1 MSICSICVKNSNLNC
16 PCGIV
21 YCSKDC
27 QKKDFDK
34 HKRICHIYIEKI
46 MKIFQINSVTLV
58 HSEKS

>member
-27 QKKDFDK
+27 QKKDFEK
-34 HKRICHIYIEKI
+34 HKRIFHICIEKI
-46 MKIFQINSVTLV
+46 MK
-58 HSEKS
+58 KK